1 MEGELTFW
9 IQDQESCVP
18 LEVQLAQIPQLGGS
32 SAYPDHPRWLC
43 KFEKVVPVGGGGVF
57 GVPVLPTVRV
67 SSALDDQPQLSHSV
81 TAMLYVPAFKLRFVS
96 NFELCTLYASLYGAV

>member
-9 IQDQESCVP
+9 IQDHESCVP

-43 KFEKVVPVGGGGVF
+43 KFEKVVPVGEGVVC
-57 GVPVLPTVRV
+57 GTLAVPTVSV
-67 SSALDDQPQLSHSV
+67 NCAFDDQPQLSHSV
-81 TAMLYVPAFKLRFVS
+81 IATS
-96 NFELCTLYASLYGAV
+96 